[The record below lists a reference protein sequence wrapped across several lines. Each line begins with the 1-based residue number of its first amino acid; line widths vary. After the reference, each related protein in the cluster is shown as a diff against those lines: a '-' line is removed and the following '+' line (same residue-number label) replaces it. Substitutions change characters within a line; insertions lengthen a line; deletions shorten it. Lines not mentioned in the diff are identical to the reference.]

1 MRPETRPRRWP
12 HRQRQPEGKGAAAPQ
27 GWRRM
32 EKTIGIQGHGWEPQ
46 HRRVCKEIGE
56 KIEKKI
62 IIKKKK
68 IFSFN

>member
-1 MRPETRPRRWP
+1 
-12 HRQRQPEGKGAAAPQ
+12 
-27 GWRRM
+27 M